1 MTIQKNFGIIGGDFR
16 QIYLAERFLSSG
28 AGSILWGFNKLN
40 NSKLLMQPP
49 ELSNLISNSEYV
61 ILPLP
66 ITRDGATLNAP
77 FSDEKIEL
85 NEEFWSSLERKV
97 VFGGMISSIKSLPKI
112 KIYDYS
118 EREEFKILNAI
129 PSAEGA
135 IKIALDQSSKTLF
148 GSKCFVAG
156 FGRIG
161 KILSDRLKKFGA
173 EVTVSARKSSD
184 LAWIKALGYK
194 PLVLNKST
202 GNLDYDF
209 IFNTI
214 PYIVFDSDMLAKCSK
229 NAVVVDLASAPG
241 GIDDDAARMLGFEY
255 IHALG
260 IPGKLFSKSA
270 SDIIYDTIKNI
281 LAEENL

>member
-1 MTIQKNFGIIGGDFR
+1 MPIQKNFGIIGGDFR
-16 QIYLAERFLSSG
+16 QIYLAEKFLSSG
-28 AGSILWGFNKLN
+28 YGSILWGFNKLD
-40 NSKLLMQPP
+40 NSKLLMQAPKI
-49 ELSNLISNSEYV
+49 SNLISNSEYV

-66 ITRDGATLNAP
+66 ITRDGISLNAP
-77 FSDEKIEL
+77 FSDKKIKL
-85 NEEFWSSLERKV
+85 NEEFWCSLESKV
-97 VFGGMISSIKSLPKI
+97 VFGGMIPSIKSLPKI

-135 IKIALDQSSKTLF
+135 IKIALDQSSKTIF

-161 KILSDRLKKFGA
+161 KILSNRLKKFGA

-194 PLVLNKST
+194 PLILNKNA

-209 IFNTI
+209 I
-214 PYIVFDSDMLAKCSK
+214 
-229 NAVVVDLASAPG
+229 
-241 GIDDDAARMLGFEY
+241 
-255 IHALG
+255 
-260 IPGKLFSKSA
+260 
-270 SDIIYDTIKNI
+270 
-281 LAEENL
+281 

>member
-1 MTIQKNFGIIGGDFR
+1 MIIQKNFGIIGGDFR
-16 QIYLAERFLSSG
+16 QIYLAEKFLSSESD
-28 AGSILWGFNKLN
+28 SILWGFNKLK
-40 NSKLLMQPP
+40 NSKLLMQPS
-49 ELSNLISNSEYV
+49 ELSNLISNSEYI

-66 ITRDGATLNAP
+66 ITRDGITLNAP

-85 NEEFWSSLERKV
+85 TKKFWNLLEHKV
-97 VFGGMISSIKSLPKI
+97 VFGGMASSIKSLTKI
-112 KIYDYS
+112 KIYDYA
-118 EREEFKILNAI
+118 EREEFKILNAV

-161 KILSDRLKKFGA
+161 KILSNRLKNFGA

-194 PLVLNKST
+194 PLVLNKNT
-202 GNLDYDF
+202 EKLDYDF

-214 PYIVFDSDMLAKCSK
+214 PYIIFDSDTLAKCSK
-229 NAVVVDLASAPG
+229 NAVIVDLASAPG
-241 GIDDDAARMLGFEY
+241 GIDGNAARMLGFEY

-260 IPGKLFSKSA
+260 IPGKLFPKSA
-270 SDIIYDTIKNI
+270 SDIIHSTIKNI